1 MQHVHRT
8 APPCAPPPLA
18 VKPENI
24 LIVPKTAGA
33 ASQRLPEGAHE
44 QYRALQA
51 ELRETAGQLSVAPD
65 AASQRLHDYMAKLCD
80 FGSAFVASV
89 ESRDRKVPLKDLPGR
104 TPRGSSK
111 YACPMV
117 CWMHLAR
124 VEEATVAGIWEAGVP
139 VPPLFKDGYNPF
151 AADVWSYGVTVF
163 VLASGRHPFR
173 MAHVK
178 DKGFRAF
185 VRSTQPHSMQDQAVL
200 APGAAIW
207 EDSPN
212 LAWMWPPGV
221 SQGLA
226 HLLLK
231 CLTVDLDQR
240 WTMAQ
245 VQQHPWF
252 GDPHWLPPEGVPAY
266 PHTGPVTPF
275 GSFGPGT
282 NGGETSTAPPSTHE
296 GSLATLSTARPMKG
310 YDEASTGARSYLPG
324 YAGSLPSLAGGAT
337 PFEDRTPQSQWEEG
351 EDQLRSDTPPDH
363 GDEVD
368 LPPLTMRDSVTAAA
382 GAGGGAGVL
391 RPMQRAVR
399 SRSSPAKARSPLAE
413 GAKGASGNRSPL
425 ARGGEAGLG
434 GKYRVSVQRGNKDTT
449 HVGPEALAR
458 LVRSQGKGGMEQ
470 PGIVHSAPQSA
481 NA

>member
-1 MQHVHRT
+1 MPLGVSMALASNPEPAESIPSSRPPTPRRQGKEGTPSGGSSTPRQPAAASKRQVQSGSQGSVRVGVWQGSLCAVKQYNEGQDRAWAVEVNAATVIANRHAHIMVFYQCSQGADGKLVH
-8 APPCAPPPLA
+8 CELA
-18 VKPENI
+18 LLDAFDFYKSSHIKGLRQYSFIREWMLQIAHALSFLHEARVAHRDVKPENI

-178 DKGFRAF
+178 
-185 VRSTQPHSMQDQAVL
+185 
-200 APGAAIW
+200 
-207 EDSPN
+207 
-212 LAWMWPPGV
+212 
-221 SQGLA
+221 
-226 HLLLK
+226 
-231 CLTVDLDQR
+231 
-240 WTMAQ
+240 
-245 VQQHPWF
+245 
-252 GDPHWLPPEGVPAY
+252 
-266 PHTGPVTPF
+266 
-275 GSFGPGT
+275 
-282 NGGETSTAPPSTHE
+282 
-296 GSLATLSTARPMKG
+296 
-310 YDEASTGARSYLPG
+310 
-324 YAGSLPSLAGGAT
+324 
-337 PFEDRTPQSQWEEG
+337 
-351 EDQLRSDTPPDH
+351 
-363 GDEVD
+363 
-368 LPPLTMRDSVTAAA
+368 
-382 GAGGGAGVL
+382 
-391 RPMQRAVR
+391 
-399 SRSSPAKARSPLAE
+399 
-413 GAKGASGNRSPL
+413 
-425 ARGGEAGLG
+425 
-434 GKYRVSVQRGNKDTT
+434 
-449 HVGPEALAR
+449 
-458 LVRSQGKGGMEQ
+458 
-470 PGIVHSAPQSA
+470 
-481 NA
+481 